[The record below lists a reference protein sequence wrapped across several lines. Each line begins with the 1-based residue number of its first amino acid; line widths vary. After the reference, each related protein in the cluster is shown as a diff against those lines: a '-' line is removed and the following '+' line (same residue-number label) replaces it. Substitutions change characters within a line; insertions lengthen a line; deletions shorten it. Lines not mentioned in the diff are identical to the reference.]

1 MNVFELAARIFLD
14 TSDYD
19 NGLNEASN
27 KTNKFGDKVKGGLVA
42 VGKMGAAALAATTT
56 AVAGF
61 GVASVKTGM
70 DFDASMSNVAAIS
83 GATGSDLESLRDK
96 AKEMGATTQFSAS
109 EAADAMGYMAMAGWK
124 TGDMLDGIGGI
135 MSLAAASGEDLATT
149 SDIVTDALTAFGLSA
164 KDSGHFADV
173 LAAASSNANTNV
185 SMLGESFKYVAPVAG
200 SMGYSAEDVS
210 VALGLMANNGIKAS
224 QAGTALRTLMTNM
237 AKPTKTM
244 AGAMD
249 TLGISLTDSE
259 GNMKSFQEIMIDL
272 RKGFAGL
279 SEAEKA
285 NVAASL
291 AGKEGMSG
299 LLAIVN
305 SSEADFDKLTDAIY
319 NSNGAAAE
327 MERVMNDNLA
337 GDIKILKSAFESL
350 QIAISDE
357 LSPTFR
363 EFVQFGAEGL
373 SRLTTAF
380 QEGGLNAAVEEFGN
394 IFSEGL
400 QMIVD
405 GLPQAVEVG
414 GQVLLAIG
422 KGIAEALPNLIL
434 TAIDLL
440 SKLGDYLLAAASG
453 EGDFGSKLGQI
464 IIKIGEF
471 LVVAIP
477 KLAEAALK
485 IVVALAMMIMSAAG
499 ELLKAAA
506 ELIKKLIEGLAAKAK
521 DVLDAG
527 KNIVKSIVDGIKN
540 KVSDVENSAK
550 DLVEK
555 IKKNIRDK
563 FNELVT
569 MGQQIIDNIKSGI
582 TQRFSA
588 VLETFSQLK
597 EQIRAKIDSFRNAF
611 INIGY
616 SIVTG
621 IADGIKRYAA
631 YVINAI
637 TGLVSNA
644 WDSVKKFFGISSP
657 SKLMRWAGKML
668 DAGFAEGITGNLDK
682 VESAVDELNEA
693 ASGDIT
699 SAVSVEKKAASDNA
713 TSGNTYGGVVINV
726 YGAVGQD
733 VNELAEIVS
742 RKINNSVDRKRV
754 VFA

>member
-56 AVAGF
+56 AVVGL
-61 GVASVKTGM
+61 GASSIKTGM

-83 GATGSDLESLRDK
+83 GATGKDYDALREK

-305 SSEADFDKLTDAIY
+305 SSEADFDKLTNAIY

-337 GDIKILKSAFESL
+337 GDIKILKSAFEAL

-357 LSPTFR
+357 LSPTLR

-693 ASGDIT
+693 ASGEIT